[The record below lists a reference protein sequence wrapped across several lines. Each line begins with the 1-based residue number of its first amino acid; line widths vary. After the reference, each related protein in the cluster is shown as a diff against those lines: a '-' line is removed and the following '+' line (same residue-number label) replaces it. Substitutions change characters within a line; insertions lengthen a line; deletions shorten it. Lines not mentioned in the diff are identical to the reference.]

1 MVKHIVLWKIR
12 QDSRTQK
19 NIDHMI
25 DILTDLVGKIDGLI
39 SMEVGHNFNTDSDYD
54 VVLYATFRNA
64 TALRYYQNH
73 PEHLKCK
80 EFISQISVSRTA
92 ADYFY
97 EDSMKSVNT
106 SEKSDMHSEKEKEPA
121 AAPVVE
127 VTPVK
132 NKPAAPVIEVTPVKN
147 EPAVAP
153 RIEVTPVKKPVVAA
167 ENKKAVSP
175 EGGVAG
181 RTVSDEN
188 PEVKQRNT
196 PGDKTKTEKH
206 TDKPVSDG
214 TINTAAPIE
223 GGDTWTCPNCG
234 KVMPKYVGTCGCGE
248 PQPFNFD
255 TPPALQPTPV
265 APVEEPKPEK
275 KSMFAAKPKV
285 EKNTDKPVVS
295 DGTINTAAPIEGG
308 DTWTCPNCGKVMP
321 KYVGTC
327 GCGEPQPFNFDTPP
341 ALQSAPVAPVEEPKP
356 EKKSVFGSKPK
367 AEKHTDV
374 PVSDGTIN
382 TAAPIEGGDT
392 WTCPNCGKVMPKYVG
407 TCGCGEP
414 QPFNFD
420 TPPAL
425 QPAPVASVEK
435 PKPEKKSIFAGKP
448 KAEKHPDVPVS
459 DGTINT
465 AAPIEGGDTWTCPNC
480 GKVMPK
486 YVGTCG
492 CGEPQPFNFDTPP
505 VLQSAPVAPVEEPKP
520 EKKSIFAAK
529 PKAEKHP
536 DVPVSDRT
544 INTAAPIE
552 GGDTWTCP
560 NCGKVMPKYVGTC
573 GCGEPQPFNF
583 DTPPALQSAPVAP
596 VEEPKPEKKSVF
608 GSKPK
613 AEKHTDVPVSDGTI
627 NTAAPIEG
635 GDTWTCP
642 NCGKVMPMYVGTCGC
657 GEPQPFNLND
667 ANASAQYNK
676 RKSVTDISSSYVK
689 ADDDAGENY
698 EYDSRLN
705 DESEF
710 YLSAPS
716 IESYSP
722 QTSNNKNRSYI
733 NNANADVSVEKPFGK
748 KNSVPAE
755 NKGDSYVSGFNSGNV
770 PPAAPMRFSDIPPAK
785 SDDGDIP
792 GYNFDN
798 VPPPA
803 PMRYSDIADGSQ
815 TDETV
820 QSKVSSNTWTCPNC
834 GRVMPKYVGTC
845 GCGTPQPF
853 DV

>member
-97 EDSMKSVNT
+97 EDSTKSVNT

-153 RIEVTPVKKPVVAA
+153 RIEVTPVKKSVVAA

-196 PGDKTKTEKH
+196 PGDKAKTEKH
-206 TDKPVSDG
+206 TDVPVSDG

-265 APVEEPKPEK
+265 APV
-275 KSMFAAKPKV
+275 A
-285 EKNTDKPVVS
+285 T
-295 DGTINTAAPIEGG
+295 
-308 DTWTCPNCGKVMP
+308 
-321 KYVGTC
+321 
-327 GCGEPQPFNFDTPP
+327 
-341 ALQSAPVAPVEEPKP
+341 VEEPKP
-356 EKKSVFGSKPK
+356 EKKSIFAAKPK
-367 AEKHTDV
+367 VEKHTDV

-420 TPPAL
+420 TPP
-425 QPAPVASVEK
+425 
-435 PKPEKKSIFAGKP
+435 
-448 KAEKHPDVPVS
+448 
-459 DGTINT
+459 GTT
-465 AAPIEGGDTWTCPNC
+465 VCSCCP
-480 GKVMPK
+480 
-486 YVGTCG
+486 G
-492 CGEPQPFNFDTPP
+492 C
-505 VLQSAPVAPVEEPKP
+505 
-520 EKKSIFAAK
+520 
-529 PKAEKHP
+529 
-536 DVPVSDRT
+536 
-544 INTAAPIE
+544 
-552 GGDTWTCP
+552 
-560 NCGKVMPKYVGTC
+560 
-573 GCGEPQPFNF
+573 
-583 DTPPALQSAPVAP
+583 
-596 VEEPKPEKKSVF
+596 
-608 GSKPK
+608 
-613 AEKHTDVPVSDGTI
+613 
-627 NTAAPIEG
+627 
-635 GDTWTCP
+635 
-642 NCGKVMPMYVGTCGC
+642 
-657 GEPQPFNLND
+657 
-667 ANASAQYNK
+667 
-676 RKSVTDISSSYVK
+676 
-689 ADDDAGENY
+689 
-698 EYDSRLN
+698 
-705 DESEF
+705 
-710 YLSAPS
+710 
-716 IESYSP
+716 
-722 QTSNNKNRSYI
+722 
-733 NNANADVSVEKPFGK
+733 
-748 KNSVPAE
+748 
-755 NKGDSYVSGFNSGNV
+755 
-770 PPAAPMRFSDIPPAK
+770 
-785 SDDGDIP
+785 P
-792 GYNFDN
+792 G
-798 VPPPA
+798 
-803 PMRYSDIADGSQ
+803 
-815 TDETV
+815 
-820 QSKVSSNTWTCPNC
+820 
-834 GRVMPKYVGTC
+834 
-845 GCGTPQPF
+845 
-853 DV
+853 